1 MRDIMLSSAA
11 RRTAPP
17 GSGQRRRLYYNNY
30 SQESRAYTGAPV
42 VLYWCAAAWAVPHWS
57 SRAAERSVGEVAR
70 MRRRARTSSG
80 SGGHPAPTARHSP
93 PVVPCRPRPFLL
105 AVARPF
111 HSSLRVI
118 ISPPP
123 TLRRAL
129 IAADAT
135 AVGDC
140 ACACATRL

>member
-1 MRDIMLSSAA
+1 MRDIVLSSAA

-57 SRAAERSVGEVAR
+57 SRAAEQSVGEVAR
-70 MRRRARTSSG
+70 TRRRARTRSG
-80 SGGHPAPTARHSP
+80 SGGHPAPTARHSS

-105 AVARPF
+105 VVARPF
-111 HSSLRVI
+111 HSSLRVV